1 MQKQTVPG
9 ARFVELLNE
18 EIQRHPFYK
27 KGMSFTQNSTSGKP
41 VRLLN
46 VTWDK
51 EKWGEFDFVF
61 AAAHRVIRSRYDAR

>member
-27 KGMSFTQNSTSGKP
+27 KGMSFTENPTTGK
-41 VRLLN
+41 VSRALN

-51 EKWGEFDFVF
+51 KKWGEFDFVF
-61 AAAHRVIRSRYDAR
+61 AAAHRVIRSRYETR